1 MAQPIFVAR
10 YTPSMKWLAHASMWL
25 MAAGLT
31 AQEPDPGQ
39 SEQEPPVEQSGEQ
52 IEGDPS
58 KNQGEADEAA
68 KPFKQEFAPIIP
80 M

>member
-1 MAQPIFVAR
+1 
-10 YTPSMKWLAHASMWL
+10 MKWLAHASMWL

-31 AQEPDPGQ
+31 AQEPEPGSDQAEAEESKQ
-39 SEQEPPVEQSGEQ
+39 SSQQQQEES
-52 IEGDPS
+52 
-58 KNQGEADEAA
+58 A